1 MDHEHDV
8 NSEPISI
15 VRCREIPGDEAA
27 DLSGAEVEQI
37 RRRADAMAHVIIDV
51 FLEQRAAQ
59 E

>member
-8 NSEPISI
+8 KSEPISTA
-15 VRCREIPGDEAA
+15 RCREILGDEAVGLSDA
-27 DLSGAEVEQI
+27 DVDQI
-37 RRRADAMAHVIIDV
+37 RRRADAMALVIIDV

>member
-8 NSEPISI
+8 NSEPVSI
-15 VRCREIPGDEAA
+15 ARCREILGEEAA
-27 DLSGAEVEQI
+27 GLSDVEVDQI

>member
-8 NSEPISI
+8 NCEPISI
-15 VRCREIPGDEAA
+15 ARCREILGDEAA
-27 DLSGAEVEQI
+27 DLPDAEVDQI
-37 RRRADAMAHVIIDV
+37 RRRADAMAHVIMDV